1 MRQYIPV
8 DTDNFPNNI
17 EIELGGGKYLI
28 RIDYN
33 DVADYLTI
41 TIAKDDRV
49 LLSGEPLLLNNLV
62 GQDIPDRDLPLDD
75 IRVMD
80 ESGKALDAG
89 FVNFGSDV
97 EMYLDE
103 VDPNGSETDNPDAT
117 PLGYDPDEEDE
128 ESDAEGT
135 VII

>member
-80 ESGKALDAG
+80 ESGQALDAG

-117 PLGYDPDEEDE
+117 PLGYDPDEEYE

-135 VII
+135 III

>member
-1 MRQYIPV
+1 MN
-8 DTDNFPNNI
+8 NFPNII
-17 EIELGGGKYLI
+17 EIELGGGTYLI

-41 TIAKDDRV
+41 TIAKVGRV
-49 LLSGEPLLLNNLV
+49 LLSGEPLLLDNLI
-62 GQDIPDRDLPLDD
+62 GQDIPDRELPLDD

-80 ESGKALDAG
+80 ESGQALDAG
-89 FVNFGSDV
+89 FVNFDNGV

-117 PLGYDPDEEDE
+117 PLGYDPDEDDE

-135 VII
+135 VIL

>member
-8 DTDNFPNNI
+8 DMSSFPNII
-17 EIELGGGKYLI
+17 EIELGGGTYLI

-41 TIAKDDRV
+41 TIAKDDQV

-62 GQDIPDRDLPLDD
+62 GQDIPNRDLPLDD

-80 ESGKALDAG
+80 ESGQALDAG
-89 FVNFGSDV
+89 FVNFDNGV

-117 PLGYDPDEEDE
+117 PFGYDPDEEDE

-135 VII
+135 IVI

>member
-8 DTDNFPNNI
+8 DMNNFPNII
-17 EIELGGGKYLI
+17 EIELGGGTYLI
-28 RIDYN
+28 RFDYN

-49 LLSGEPLLLNNLV
+49 LLSGEPLLLDNLV
-62 GQDIPDRDLPLDD
+62 GKDIPDRELPLDD

-80 ESGKALDAG
+80 ESGQALDAG
-89 FVNFGSDV
+89 FVNFDNGV

-117 PLGYDPDEEDE
+117 PLGYDPDEDDE

-135 VII
+135 VIL

>member
-62 GQDIPDRDLPLDD
+62 GQDIPDRNLPLDD

-80 ESGKALDAG
+80 ESGQALDAG

>member
-8 DTDNFPNNI
+8 DMNNFPNII
-17 EIELGGGKYLI
+17 EIELGGGTYLI

-41 TIAKDDRV
+41 TIAKVGRV
-49 LLSGEPLLLNNLV
+49 LLSGEPLLLDNLI
-62 GQDIPDRDLPLDD
+62 GQDIPDRELPLDD

-80 ESGKALDAG
+80 ESGQALDAG
-89 FVNFGSDV
+89 FVNFDNGV

-117 PLGYDPDEEDE
+117 PLGYDPDEDDE

-135 VII
+135 VIL

>member
-28 RIDYN
+28 RIDYY

-62 GQDIPDRDLPLDD
+62 GQDIPDRNLPLDD

-80 ESGKALDAG
+80 ESGQALDAG

>member
-8 DTDNFPNNI
+8 DMNNFPNII
-17 EIELGGGKYLI
+17 EIELGGGTYLI

-49 LLSGEPLLLNNLV
+49 LLSGEPLLLDNLV
-62 GQDIPDRDLPLDD
+62 GKDIPDRELPLDD

-80 ESGKALDAG
+80 ESGQALDAG
-89 FVNFGSDV
+89 FVNFDNGV

-117 PLGYDPDEEDE
+117 PLGYDPDEDDE

-135 VII
+135 VIL